1 MLLFLVSW
9 LSLCAHAYIP
19 EWSMISSRAAEQHGR
34 SAYKIEQEVIYRHEA
49 EQYSVKESWLV
60 AGESSLSVS
69 LEGRGPL
76 KGLVEGS
83 IIFTGSMKSYI
94 DGGQV
99 KNQRLGDEWLEPL
112 FHFRTGKYL
121 RSRMV
126 QLRVT
131 PPDSLHDRPPMNS
144 EGLPMYEPP
153 SFIRLSRAG
162 GSVSWAIGMLPL
174 NDDSPTLWLEQ
185 DQFVLRK
192 YKSANQVLLRAD
204 EYVKFEDGLWFPR
217 SRTYEFGGF
226 KIEVKT
232 LSVKNAGKITANDKR
247 LKSSGLSPSK
257 DNLRLPDLTG
267 LREFYLRFR

>member
-1 MLLFLVSW
+1 
-9 LSLCAHAYIP
+9 
-19 EWSMISSRAAEQHGR
+19 
-34 SAYKIEQEVIYRHEA
+34 
-49 EQYSVKESWLV
+49 
-60 AGESSLSVS
+60 
-69 LEGRGPL
+69 
-76 KGLVEGS
+76 
-83 IIFTGSMKSYI
+83 
-94 DGGQV
+94 
-99 KNQRLGDEWLEPL
+99 
-112 FHFRTGKYL
+112 
-121 RSRMV
+121 
-126 QLRVT
+126 
-131 PPDSLHDRPPMNS
+131 
-144 EGLPMYEPP
+144 MYEPP